1 MLRKLIAT
9 GIVFAAGYVIGV
21 TFGFRAAVADYIEND
36 AELIE
41 NVASDI
47 YPSPQEGASQQL
59 PEAVA
64 EAMEEANTE
73 RIKDDGS
80 KGYQ

>member
-9 GIVFAAGYVIGV
+9 GIVFVAGYVIGV
-21 TFGFRAAVADYIEND
+21 KFGFRAAVADYIEND
-36 AELIE
+36 AKLIE
-41 NVASDI
+41 NVASEI
-47 YPSPQEGASQQL
+47 YSSTQEQQL
-59 PEAVA
+59 PEAVG
-64 EAMEEANTE
+64 EAIEEANAE